1 MRVLSI
7 QCNHIRNLKNQ
18 KISFCAPIQVFY
30 GKNGQ
35 GKTSIL
41 EAIYF
46 AGTGLSFRTRHTSEM
61 ITYTEDTLSCFLEYQ
76 DQFSKKSL
84 AVSIENDKKFFF
96 FLGKKI
102 SQMEFYGNV
111 NMIFYIPEDV
121 MLINGSPSLRRLFID
136 REISQTD
143 SFYLHQLKK
152 FSHLL
157 KIRNKYLKEKLYE
170 NEEYAIYEKEFVEC
184 GSYLIEQRKKYI
196 QEISNFVEKIYQNL
210 FDSEKKLKIFYKSC
224 FNLEKVNSLS
234 EIQEAFWKEITKKRE
249 KEIQYSFS
257 MVGPHKDDFI
267 FLLEGEDAKL
277 YASQGE
283 KKSIIFSLKL
293 SEIDIL
299 SKNKQ
304 ELPIVLIDDV
314 TSYFDRQRCESVLKY
329 LQEKK
334 VQVFITSTES
344 LNIDAKYYRIE
355 KGEVYEIIDS

>member
-1 MRVLSI
+1 MKVLSI
-7 QCNHIRNLKNQ
+7 QFNHVRNLKNQ
-18 KISFCAPIQVFY
+18 EISFFSPIQVFY

-61 ITYTEDTLSCFLEYQ
+61 ITYTKNTLSCFLEYQ
-76 DQFSKKSL
+76 DQFSEKSL
-84 AVSIENDKKFFF
+84 TVSIEKDKKVFF

-102 SQMEFYGNV
+102 SQMEFFGNL

-121 MLINGSPSLRRLFID
+121 MLINGSPNLRRLFID
-136 REISQTD
+136 REISQTN
-143 SFYLHQLKK
+143 SFYLHQLRK
-152 FSHLL
+152 FSNLL

-170 NEEYAIYEKEFVEC
+170 NEEYTIYEEEFVKC

-196 QEISNFVEKIYQNL
+196 HEISKFVKKIYQNL
-210 FDSEKKLKIFYKSC
+210 FDSEKSLEISYKS
-224 FNLEKVNSLS
+224 FLHFENTNSLL
-234 EIQEAFWKEITKKRE
+234 EIQEEFRKEIEKKRE

-257 MVGPHKDDFI
+257 MVGPHKDDFV

-314 TSYFDRQRCESVLKY
+314 TSYFDRQRCESVLQY
-329 LQEKK
+329 LKEKK
-334 VQVFITSTES
+334 VQVFLTSTEI
-344 LNIDAKYYRIE
+344 LNIDAKYYKME
-355 KGEVYEIIDS
+355 KGEVYEITDS